1 MPVDTTQQKLS
12 GSTDGKPILVA
23 ATATPGTAIHT
34 ATASTTTTWDEVWLW
49 ATNNHTAAVLLTIE
63 FGGTTVGFQK
73 ASTIPVKAGETLVV
87 PGFRVQNAAVI
98 AAFAGTTNVIAITG
112 HVNRHVNS

>member
-1 MPVDTTQQKLS
+1 MPVDTTQVKLS
-12 GSTDGKPILVA
+12 GATDGLPILIA
-23 ATATPGTAIHT
+23 ATTTAGTAVHT

-63 FGGTTVGFQK
+63 FGGTSVGFQK
-73 ASTIPVKAGETLVV
+73 ISTIPAKAGETLVI
-87 PGFRVQNAAVI
+87 PGFRVQNSAAI

-112 HVNRHVNS
+112 NVHRHVNS